1 MAQISLKT
9 LGGSDLN
16 FRPTRGCGTVV
27 QNSGSHDAIG
37 PKIYGEITPNYEKF
51 VDLLQHKLR
60 LVPQILTLFGHF
72 YHFVMCDLSILK
84 ISNKII

>member
-37 PKIYGEITPNYEKF
+37 PKIYGEIMPNYENLWTSFNLNNGSYLKSLPCTAIF
-51 VDLLQHKLR
+51 MLKSM
-60 LVPQILTLFGHF
+60 THF
-72 YHFVMCDLSILK
+72 ASICG
-84 ISNKII
+84 